1 MHTRLISIL
10 LFGALC
16 STVGASPAATT
27 GVPAAT
33 ASDEI
38 IVRGRGYTE
47 LRLQIRRAEQSV
59 YDRFNAINSDDRFD
73 ITCDSRKRPGS
84 RMHEYVCRSNSWREQ
99 DANIGADTVRALRG
113 EVGANPAQFIA
124 EQLRM
129 QRALREEMT
138 RLAESD
144 DQLRGAV
151 VALGEAYQLHTNLTG
166 ARSAWSYYREM
177 PRRDDGLP
185 FDAERALEVQIG
197 STPWSQLLVG
207 HTFTF
212 GDVTGK
218 IRGLDVD
225 CERHRERLPYEA
237 GADWSIPE
245 SWGACLLR
253 VDAKRDTTFRLYE
266 FQ

>member
-1 MHTRLISIL
+1 MHAPLISIL
-10 LFGALC
+10 LVGTLCWSAGAAHAAA
-16 STVGASPAATT
+16 VASAAA
-27 GVPAAT
+27 P
-33 ASDEI
+33 DEI
-38 IVRGRGYTE
+38 IVRGRGYAE

-73 ITCDSRKRPGS
+73 VTCDSRERLGS
-84 RMHEYVCRSNSWREQ
+84 RMHEYVCQSNSWREQ
-99 DANIGADTVRALRG
+99 DANIGAATARALRG
-113 EVGANPAQFIA
+113 EFGADPAQFVG

-129 QRALREEMT
+129 QRALRDEMN

-144 DQLRGAV
+144 PELRRAV
-151 VALGEAYQLHTNLTG
+151 MALGEAYQMHANLTG

-197 STPWSQLLVG
+197 ATPWSQALLAR
-207 HTFTF
+207 TFTF

-218 IRGLDVD
+218 IRGIEVD

-237 GADWSIPE
+237 GTDWTIPDA
-245 SWGACLLR
+245 WGACLLR